1 MVGQQ
6 SLGCTLR
13 VDVELGLSCGL
24 GFWSW
29 AYHSER
35 NVCLLWGGGV
45 LRLGWKQSS
54 MEICLVDWLMELF
67 FGMDGMP
74 DSC

>member
-1 MVGQQ
+1 M
-6 SLGCTLR
+6 
-13 VDVELGLSCGL
+13 
-24 GFWSW
+24 FIM
-29 AYHSER
+29 
-35 NVCLLWGGGV
+35 GGV

-54 MEICLVDWLMELF
+54 MEICLVDCLMELF